1 MFPLV
6 PERSLCHFRQDSNK
20 HGYLVS
26 NHIIFKKKK
35 LIKKKLKKK
44 NGVWETEHRKWE
56 IQDWNVPQPGHSN
69 YRNSSPLI
77 TLYHL
82 LFYLLVLELTDFQLQ
97 VERNSLVILESP
109 P

>member
-44 NGVWETEHRKWE
+44 NGVWGDRAQKVGDSGLEC
-56 IQDWNVPQPGHSN
+56 
-69 YRNSSPLI
+69 SS
-77 TLYHL
+77 TRS
-82 LFYLLVLELTDFQLQ
+82 Q
-97 VERNSLVILESP
+97 
-109 P
+109 